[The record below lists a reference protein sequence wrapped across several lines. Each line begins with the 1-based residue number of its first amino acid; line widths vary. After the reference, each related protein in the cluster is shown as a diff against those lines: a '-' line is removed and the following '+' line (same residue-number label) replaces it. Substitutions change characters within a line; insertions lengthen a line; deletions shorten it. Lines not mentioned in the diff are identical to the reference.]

1 MFSGYSPRSGWPGVG
16 YSRHHAQ
23 RTRPWVAAC
32 AFPAPKGACPPT
44 TPYGVWVLLSS
55 YHPITLQYYT
65 VAVGGAAPVNPC
77 PRNARGGAVF
87 FIVLFWL
94 FFVVYGLF
102 FFSFVVVWLS
112 SPFSG
117 VFCVFRLVVVCCR
130 SGCLFASPLGG
141 SVSSS
146 PCGGHR
152 FSIRR

>member
-1 MFSGYSPRSGWPGVG
+1 MVGRVSAIAATTSSARVHKWPRAHFPRLKALAHPPPLVW
-16 YSRHHAQ
+16 
-23 RTRPWVAAC
+23 WVYYYQIQKRKDD
-32 AFPAPKGACPPT
+32 F
-44 TPYGVWVLLSS
+44 YD
-55 YHPITLQYYT
+55 YT

-130 SGCLFASPLGG
+130 SGCLFASPFGG
-141 SVSSS
+141 SAGSS

-152 FSIRR
+152 FFIRR